1 LVDRENHR
9 VRKINTSGTI
19 TTFAGTGKPG
29 YNGDG
34 RQAATAQLSYPTS
47 VTSDAVGNVYITDHS
62 NARIRKVGLDG
73 IIKTIAGTG
82 TPGYNGDGAAL
93 STKIFGPDG
102 ITVDKSGNVL
112 FADQYNMRVRKITT
126 TGQLVTI
133 AGNGTAGFGGDGGS
147 ALRASLNWPKDVKI
161 DKAGNLLIA
170 DRKNRRIRR
179 ISSTG
184 IITTIAG
191 NGGEGYSGDGGKAVY
206 ARLDPGAIA
215 TDALG
220 NIFIADTENECIRK
234 IDATGIITKFA
245 GRGRTYG
252 DGGLATSAQVHTPT
266 AVATNA
272 KGSVFIA
279 EYDNHRI
286 RVVSPA
292 TTTSA
297 RSSNNNDINA
307 EIFSSPVTFSIY
319 PNPAQATL
327 NIQTSNAQ
335 GLSKVEVIDA
345 AGRVHISQTVGLA
358 SPVIQ
363 LQIQRLTPGLY
374 FVRTTDKQN
383 NTNTKEFLK
392 Q

>member
-1 LVDRENHR
+1 
-9 VRKINTSGTI
+9 
-19 TTFAGTGKPG
+19 
-29 YNGDG
+29 
-34 RQAATAQLSYPTS
+34 
-47 VTSDAVGNVYITDHS
+47 
-62 NARIRKVGLDG
+62 
-73 IIKTIAGTG
+73 
-82 TPGYNGDGAAL
+82 
-93 STKIFGPDG
+93 
-102 ITVDKSGNVL
+102 
-112 FADQYNMRVRKITT
+112 
-126 TGQLVTI
+126 
-133 AGNGTAGFGGDGGS
+133 
-147 ALRASLNWPKDVKI
+147 
-161 DKAGNLLIA
+161 
-170 DRKNRRIRR
+170 
-179 ISSTG
+179 
-184 IITTIAG
+184 
-191 NGGEGYSGDGGKAVY
+191 VY

-307 EIFSSPVTFSIY
+307 EIYSSPVTFSIY